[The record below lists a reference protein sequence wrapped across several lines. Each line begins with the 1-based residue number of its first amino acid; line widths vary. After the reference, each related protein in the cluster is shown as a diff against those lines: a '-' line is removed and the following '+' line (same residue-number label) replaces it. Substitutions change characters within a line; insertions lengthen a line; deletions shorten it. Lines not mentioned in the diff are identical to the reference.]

1 MDAVNQPFSP
11 VVPTGEAVTAAI
23 PSTMAV
29 RSSVAGRRI
38 HFVGIGGSGMSGLAM
53 LARSMGAV
61 VTGEDREA
69 SDLTD
74 SLVASG
80 VPVDLATLGS
90 LPRDCD
96 LLVAS
101 AAVPV
106 DHPARQLAV
115 ARHLGVRSYAEFLGD
130 LQRERTG
137 ISVAG
142 THGKSTTSSLLG
154 YVLAHAGLDP
164 SVVVG
169 ATCSQLGGGSRTGA
183 TTIPSGALAGQP
195 GLFVAEACEYT
206 NSFHRHSPRFG
217 LVNNV
222 EADHLDFFA
231 DLDAVIDAF
240 AGFARRLPPAHE
252 GGRLLIASQGAFADR
267 VCAGAACECKT
278 FGTDDAAHYRVSWS
292 TATRTISVHE
302 GSTEVLQW
310 IPSLPGAHNRL
321 NAAAAGILALWAGAA
336 RLAVEEGLATFAG
349 VDRRMQRLGSF
360 STRDGGTAVVVDD
373 YGHHPTECR
382 LSLQA
387 LREHYQPK
395 RLYCVF
401 QPHQHS
407 RTRFLLA
414 DFARSFRGADRV
426 LLPDIYFVRDSESER
441 QRVSAR
447 DLVDRIRALGGSA
460 AYTAPFSLATST
472 LMDELRDGDLVVTMG
487 AGPVF
492 KVARALLAGNPA
504 DADN

>member
-1 MDAVNQPFSP
+1 
-11 VVPTGEAVTAAI
+11 
-23 PSTMAV
+23 
-29 RSSVAGRRI
+29 
-38 HFVGIGGSGMSGLAM
+38 MSGLAM
-53 LARSMGAV
+53 LARSMGAI

-69 SDLTD
+69 SELTD
-74 SLVASG
+74 ALAAAG
-80 VPVDLATLGS
+80 VPIALQTPGS
-90 LPRDCD
+90 LPADCD
-96 LLVAS
+96 LLVSS
-101 AAVPV
+101 AAVPAE
-106 DHPARQLAV
+106 HPARQLAV
-115 ARHLGVRSYAEFLGD
+115 SRHLGVRTYAEFLGD

-154 YVLAHAGLDP
+154 YLLAHAGLDP

-169 ATCSQLGGGSRTGA
+169 ATCSQLGGGFRTGA
-183 TTIPSGALAGQP
+183 MTVPAGPLAGEP
-195 GLFVAEACEYT
+195 GFFVAEACEYT

-217 LVNNV
+217 LVNNI

-231 DLDAVIDAF
+231 DLNAVIDAF
-240 AGFARRLPPAHE
+240 AGFARRLPSARD
-252 GGRLLIASQGAFADR
+252 GGRLLIASQGAFAER
-267 VCAGAACECKT
+267 VTADATCDTRT

-292 TATRTISVHE
+292 PSTRTVAVHE
-302 GSTEVLQW
+302 GSIEVLSW
-310 IPSLPGAHNRL
+310 HPSLPGAHNRL
-321 NAAAAGILALWAGAA
+321 NAAAAGILALWAGASRA
-336 RLAVEEGLATFAG
+336 AVEEGLATFAG
-349 VDRRMQRLGSF
+349 VDRRMQRLGTYA
-360 STRDGGTAVVVDD
+360 TRDGGTAVVVDD

-387 LREHYQPK
+387 LREHYQPR

-407 RTRFLLA
+407 RTRFLLE
-414 DFARSFRGADRV
+414 DFARSFHAADRV

-441 QRVSAR
+441 QLVSAR

-472 LMDELRDGDLVVTMG
+472 LMDELRDGDVVVTMG

-492 KVARALLAGNPA
+492 KVARALLAGSPA
-504 DADN
+504 DADR